1 MLRKVIFLD
10 RDGTIN
16 AASPNYIKNWE
27 EFEFLP
33 RSLNAIKELT
43 LNGFATLVITNQSAV
58 ARKLISLHE
67 LEQIHTRMRHM
78 VQSNGGK
85 IKDVFYCPHMPD
97 DGCDCRKPQP
107 GLIHQAQKKYHIDLS
122 AAIIVGDSDRDIVCG
137 RNAGCGRAVMVKT
150 GNSKKAQRLL
160 AEKGIAPDFVAEDL
174 YEAAQWIINTHS
186 EL

>member
-1 MLRKVIFLD
+1 LLRKVIFLD

-16 AASPNYIKNWE
+16 IDSPNYIKNWE